1 MFASFAY
8 AGFFP
13 PATSMGT
20 SWFDGSVIW
29 DLDIFSVVN
38 KCMETHAQSDIVVDV
53 VMTSQKTLKTVDA
66 SNFNSV
72 EMLWRFLEV
81 QRYYS
86 VMDGLLRAQFAYPD
100 VTFRHIISP
109 SESLP
114 SSLYPLVSSCDKV
127 NCFRIWTKVRLTKW
141 LLSVKRTVWP
151 QYKLAQLKKQQI
163 PYTSSV

>member
-13 PATSMGT
+13 PASSMGT

-29 DLDIFSVVN
+29 DLDVFSVVN

-66 SNFNSV
+66 SNYNSV

-109 SESLP
+109 SESLQ
-114 SSLYPLVSSCDKV
+114 SSLYPLVRNQAFNSF
-127 NCFRIWTKVRLTKW
+127 FRI
-141 LLSVKRTVWP
+141 
-151 QYKLAQLKKQQI
+151 
-163 PYTSSV
+163 